1 VDIRL
6 AQDMIAF
13 RNERERQMQAR
24 RCSTCKQTKHLSH
37 FSGKCA
43 RCKICNREYTRWY
56 RATRGGREPCEEY
69 NARFAARP
77 VLTVED
83 RAESKEAARRRYR
96 ASELGK
102 LTHHISVTRRKLRQ
116 DASRSDRVR
125 KTCCKGGRNCGPERI
140 ERNDLK

>member
-1 VDIRL
+1 
-6 AQDMIAF
+6 MIAF
-13 RNERERQMQAR
+13 RNDRERLTESR
-24 RCSTCKQTKHLSH
+24 RCSTCKLPKHLAH

-56 RATRGGREPCEEY
+56 RATRGGREPCQEY
-69 NARFAARP
+69 NAKFSPRSMR
-77 VLTVED
+77 TDED
-83 RAESKEAARRRYR
+83 RAASKEAARKRYR

-125 KTCCKGGRNCGPERI
+125 KTLARLLQRRAELRARKDR
-140 ERNDLK
+140 KK